1 MEKMIDR
8 KSLLLMGKA
17 LANPEY
23 KRAFIIAIMNDEDY
37 EELRNLYI
45 KLDKKDKEI
54 ENNLYNIIYDSRE
67 KERKPALKAEE
78 KLFQSFEKLSMFG
91 LSMGI
96 YKKSLSECENHIPV
110 LRQERK
116 AIIDEINRLYDNYEG
131 KYKAKI
137 NSEETK
143 NILLTVLEKRTG
155 DMEEDF
161 LTWIIGLRT

>member
-54 ENNLYNIIYDSRE
+54 ENNLYNIIYDSR
-67 KERKPALKAEE
+67 RKRENLHLK
-78 KLFQSFEKLSMFG
+78 Q
-91 LSMGI
+91 
-96 YKKSLSECENHIPV
+96 KKSYFKV
-110 LRQERK
+110 L
-116 AIIDEINRLYDNYEG
+116 
-131 KYKAKI
+131 
-137 NSEETK
+137 K
-143 NILLTVLEKRTG
+143 N
-155 DMEEDF
+155 
-161 LTWIIGLRT
+161 

>member
-1 MEKMIDR
+1 MEQMIDR

-161 LTWIIGLRT
+161 LTWIIGLRK

>member
-1 MEKMIDR
+1 MERIIDR
-8 KSLLLMGKA
+8 KSLLLMGKV

-78 KLFQSFEKLSMFG
+78 KLLQSFEKLSMFG
-91 LSMGI
+91 LTMGM
-96 YKKSLSECENHIPV
+96 YKK
-110 LRQERK
+110 
-116 AIIDEINRLYDNYEG
+116 
-131 KYKAKI
+131 
-137 NSEETK
+137 
-143 NILLTVLEKRTG
+143 
-155 DMEEDF
+155 
-161 LTWIIGLRT
+161 